1 MDFCKNRYVFRT
13 KDYSCMAN
21 GLLMIENEKE
31 AQILKLGFEQTGV
44 KVVLSKANYQNYTLS
59 LQYMPDFL
67 VMELPRICVEQMH
80 IAGLLRKH
88 RRFRALPI
96 LGYGERIDEAVK
108 RGIVKS
114 GVSVY
119 LDRPLKFTGM
129 LNLIDRLLK
138 PSNKSVIAPKTEDKK
153 QKRDLDYEK
162 IINPGTPVALRLDLM
177 AQYVSRLLA
186 FPFTVAKVLQ
196 ITNDE
201 KTGAGHLAQVI
212 SVDPTISANILKVS
226 NSVFFA
232 SANRRISSIKEAIVR
247 VGFLETKK
255 IVMGMMV
262 LNLFNAGNKNLGFN
276 RIDFWYHS
284 LATALFAERVAR
296 FVHGVNPE
304 MAFLAGLLH
313 DIGIMLL
320 DEFFPDFFAVSLKET
335 SAKSGHFPERET
347 SLFGMNHNDLVGKLF
362 PVWKIPEEITA
373 AITGFCHVADHK
385 TDLDTNEK
393 KLSFC
398 IMLGNMLAKAAHY
411 GRECDQFIWP
421 VDNWMFEAAHMGNVI
436 TGKFVADIQNG
447 IEQFRSFLGLD
458 SRDYSEDIQSPEKA
472 SQVRIGIANIAGHL
486 FIPVERYLERK
497 GYAVERIT
505 EKDAQEN
512 AEKKRFTIVIVWT
525 GQSVVNDS
533 TITPYTN
540 FFRQETGPEGDQG
553 KATVAPVLC
562 IVPPDYTESNALPKE
577 ISLISNRIDLRE
589 LDQAMEKIIA
599 GTPVRTLSPSAV
611 APPKA

>member
-1 MDFCKNRYVFRT
+1 
-13 KDYSCMAN
+13 MAS
-21 GLLMIENEKE
+21 GLLMIENDKE
-31 AQILKLGFEQTGV
+31 AQVLKLGFEQTGV
-44 KVVLSKANYQNYTLS
+44 KVVLSKANYKNYTLS

-67 VMELPRICVEQMH
+67 IMELPRICVEQMH

-96 LGYGERIDEAVK
+96 LGYGERIDESVK

-114 GVSVY
+114 GVSLY
-119 LDRPLKFTGM
+119 LDRPLRFSGM
-129 LNLIDRLLK
+129 IDLLDRLLK
-138 PSNKSVIAPKTEDKK
+138 PYNKAIKGPKTEDKK

-162 IINPGTPVALRLDLM
+162 IINPETPVSLRLDLM

-196 ITNDE
+196 ITKDE
-201 KTGAGHLAQVI
+201 KTGAGHLAQII
-212 SVDPTISANILKVS
+212 SIDPTISAQILKVS

-232 SANRRISSIKEAIVR
+232 SANRRISSMKEAIVR
-247 VGFLETKK
+247 IGFLETKN

-284 LATALFAERVAR
+284 LATALFAERVAK
-296 FVHGVNPE
+296 FVNGVNPE

-313 DIGIMLL
+313 DIGVMLL
-320 DEFFPDFFAVSLKET
+320 DEFFPDFFAASLKET

-347 SLFGMNHNDLVGKLF
+347 ALFGMNHNDLVGKLF
-362 PVWKIPEEITA
+362 PLWKIPEEITA
-373 AITGFCHVADHK
+373 AIATFCHLADHK

-421 VDNWMFEAAHMGNVI
+421 VDNWMFESAHMGNVI
-436 TGKFVADIQNG
+436 TGKFIADVQNG
-447 IEQFRSFLGLD
+447 IEQFRAFLGLD
-458 SRDYSEDIQSPEKA
+458 PRDYSADIQSPENA
-472 SQVRIGIANIAGHL
+472 SLVRIGIANIADHL

-497 GYAVERIT
+497 GYAIERIT
-505 EKDAQEN
+505 EKDTQESVQ
-512 AEKKRFTIVIVWT
+512 KKQFTMVIVWA
-525 GQSVVNDS
+525 GQSVVSDA
-533 TITPYTN
+533 TITPYTK
-540 FFRQETGPEGDQG
+540 FLRLETGPQGDQG
-553 KATVAPVLC
+553 TATMAPVLC
-562 IVPPDYTESNALPKE
+562 IVPPDYAESNALPKE
-577 ISLISNRIDLRE
+577 ISLLSNRIDLRE
-589 LDQAMEKIIA
+589 LDQAMVNILA
-599 GTPVRTLSPSAV
+599 GAPVRTLSPPAFAPLKESSPAAV
-611 APPKA
+611 T